1 MGKNK
6 EYIKDLAYLKTT
18 IKSLRVSSIIEHIE
32 GTLNEVGI
40 LNIGCWLKNKFEW
53 YVIDF
58 LI

>member
-18 IKSLRVSSIIEHIE
+18 IKSSRVSSIIEHIE

-40 LNIGCWLKNKFEW
+40 LNIGMLTEK
-53 YVIDF
+53 
-58 LI
+58 